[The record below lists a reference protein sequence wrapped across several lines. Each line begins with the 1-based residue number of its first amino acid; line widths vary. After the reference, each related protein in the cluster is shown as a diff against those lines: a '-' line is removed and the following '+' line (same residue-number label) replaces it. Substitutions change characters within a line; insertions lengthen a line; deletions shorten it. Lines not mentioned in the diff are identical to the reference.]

1 MKGDLL
7 ISYKVET
14 LDPQGQWL
22 LIKHENTSES
32 KWILQEESAK
42 AYIDLAG
49 LAQELGSYYL
59 L

>member
-1 MKGDLL
+1 VKGDLL

-32 KWILQEESAK
+32 KWILQEESAN
-42 AYIDLAG
+42 G
-49 LAQELGSYYL
+49 LYRFDRTGSRTW
-59 L
+59 